1 MKNKVLSIMNEKGGV
16 GKTTTATTLA
26 YLLSKQGFKT
36 LIIDYDPQANTT
48 MSFGVE
54 NYNYLPITMYE
65 LMDNVIK
72 NEKRLEK
79 ERVFFNKSDYII
91 PVNEYLDLIPSNSGL
106 SNLETLLL
114 SSIIPETKLK
124 TFIDEI
130 KSDYDYVIID
140 NKPSLGKD
148 VINAMVASDEIIIPT
163 TADLFSVA
171 GLNELIQHIIYVKN
185 VNTALKI
192 SGFLI
197 TKLEQNTNLNRLVKE
212 KLEETYGQDFYVFK
226 STIPKSI
233 KVAEAQYF
241 NKPLYEYSG
250 TKDTSVAKAY
260 LDFVNEYLS
269 LEVSHE

>member
-91 PVNEYLDLIPSNSGL
+91 PINEYLDLIPSNSGL

-185 VNTALKI
+185 VNTSLKI

-241 NKPLYEYSG
+241 NKTLYEYSG